1 MSTFNPLDFKGPEFL
16 FFYIILSCVS
26 HLIFRRFINNNEN
39 NPLPS
44 ALDMTD
50 PYAIAYLRG
59 GKEEAAR
66 VAIFSLIDRGLLKA
80 NRDKVKTVNF
90 KSNDLT
96 KRKIEKAAVEFFL
109 NEAKPNY
116 FFFDTRLDHACAE
129 YNALMV
135 RNGLTVNSDQHK
147 FRSNAMLI
155 TLIPILALPL
165 AKIYVALVSGHTNIA
180 LLVALTVMNLNL
192 LFQIVSNPR
201 TKTGSLFLSYL
212 RQMFSELKNRVPA
225 LEPGGKTNEA
235 ALCAAVFGFSPL
247 TYGSFGFVK
256 TLFPGASK
264 TNSNDNLL
272 SDFGGSCG
280 SGCGGCSGGCGGC
293 GGN

>member
-16 FFYIILSCVS
+16 LFYIILACVS

-90 KSNDLT
+90 KSNDFT

-109 NEAKPNY
+109 NEAQPNY
-116 FFFDTRLDHACAE
+116 FFFDTKLELACAE
-129 YNALMV
+129 YKALMV

-147 FRSNAMLI
+147 FRSSAMLI
-155 TLIPILALPL
+155 TLIPILILPL
-165 AKIYVALVSGHTNIA
+165 SKIYVALLRGHTNIGI
-180 LLVALTVMNLNL
+180 LVALTLMNLNL

-212 RQMFSELKNRVPA
+212 GQMFSELKNRVPA

-235 ALCAAVFGFSPL
+235 ALCAAVFGLSSL
-247 TYGSFGFVK
+247 TYGSFSFVQ
-256 TLFPGASK
+256 TLFPDASK
-264 TNSNDNLL
+264 ANSHGNLL
-272 SDFGGSCG
+272 GDFGGSCG

-293 GGN
+293 GGD